1 MSWSKSS
8 LQASPRPSPT
18 NEEVKLVSINLY
30 INKCNSYEYLEAKL
44 TIRIQLIWIEN
55 QSAVVFVIRDAIII
69 IIVVT
74 GISFTI
80 LVVVSLVRVGDVRAV
95 VKVVLVTVLIDI
107 LVAVT
112 FVSNTVRIRVELL
125 RVRAQNQ

>member
-1 MSWSKSS
+1 M
-8 LQASPRPSPT
+8 
-18 NEEVKLVSINLY
+18 
-30 INKCNSYEYLEAKL
+30 
-44 TIRIQLIWIEN
+44 IWIEN

>member
-1 MSWSKSS
+1 M
-8 LQASPRPSPT
+8 PT

-55 QSAVVFVIRDAIII
+55 QSAVVFFIRDAIII

-74 GISFTI
+74 GITFTI
-80 LVVVSLVRVGDVRAV
+80 LVVVSLVRIGDVRAV

-112 FVSNTVRIRVELL
+112 FVSNAVRIRVELL
-125 RVRAQNQ
+125 SVRAQNQ